1 MLLMELKVKLQKE
14 VEKTY
19 LQGKKQQTKYRLTY
33 KMVWWKRKGT
43 IDVLKARRHHER

>member
-19 LQGKKQQTKYRLTY
+19 LQGKKTANK
-33 KMVWWKRKGT
+33 VPSN
-43 IDVLKARRHHER
+43 I